1 VSQKSLPHFI
11 DKVKGWASTWTREGH
26 SPIMHRQ
33 LYQYWMPECIEDAYT
48 SLAAYHT
55 ASPKTKPTALR
66 IIESR
71 ANKLVSQAQADMTID
86 GISPAFL
93 LDTLTHLARTQA
105 LFIYQLIRLFDGDI
119 RSRAQAEGHMET
131 LNAWCRQMVESAQ
144 LDCSAADLFSA
155 ATGLSTVG
163 GTTGSGTSTN
173 PFSLPEPTQTTPP
186 SLHQAWRVSESIRRT
201 FLAATFTQ
209 VVYSNLSQGWS
220 DCPGGLAFTAQGGL
234 WDAEGGYEWL
244 RRVKGLS
251 KEGGGS
257 GDAGGGFSTWLMV
270 QSLESWS
277 ILERAAPEEVD
288 EFTVAVLEITYGVER
303 VERWRYEKG
312 AG

>member
-11 DKVKGWASTWTREGH
+11 GKVKEWASTWVREGH
-26 SPIMHRQ
+26 SPIIHRQ
-33 LYQYWMPECIEDAYT
+33 LYQDWMPECIEDAYT

-55 ASPKTKPTALR
+55 ASPKTKPIALR

-71 ANKLVSQAQADMTID
+71 ANKLVSQAQNDMPIE

-105 LFIYQLIRLFDGDI
+105 LFTYQLIRLFDGDI
-119 RSRAQAEGHMET
+119 RSRAQAERHMET
-131 LNAWCRQMVESAQ
+131 LDTWCKQMVESAQ

-163 GTTGSGTSTN
+163 STTGGSSTSTN
-173 PFSLPEPTQTTPP
+173 PFSLPEPGQTSPP
-186 SLHQAWRVSESIRRT
+186 SLHQAWLVSESIRRT

-209 VVYSNLSQGWS
+209 VGYNNLNQGWS
-220 DCPGGLAFTAQGGL
+220 DCPGGLAFTPQGGL

-244 RRVKGLS
+244 RVVKGLR

-257 GDAGGGFSTWLMV
+257 GDGGGGSPWLMV

-277 ILERAAPEEVD
+277 ILERAAPGDVD
-288 EFTVAVLEITYGVER
+288 EFTVAVLEITYGVET
-303 VERWRYEKG
+303 VEKWCYEKG
-312 AG
+312 TG